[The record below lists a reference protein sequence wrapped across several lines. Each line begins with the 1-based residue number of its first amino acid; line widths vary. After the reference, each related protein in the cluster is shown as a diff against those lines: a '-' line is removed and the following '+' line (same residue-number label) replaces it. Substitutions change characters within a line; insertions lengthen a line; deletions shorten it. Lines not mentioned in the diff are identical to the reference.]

1 MAERAAALAPVEE
14 LLWEQDVPRRHALIE
29 KRNAV
34 CAGID
39 DALSKEIVVRRELHG
54 HGTDYPWRLLR
65 ARREEARGQ
74 EWPVH

>member
-1 MAERAAALAPVEE
+1 MAEQAAALAPVEE
-14 LLWEQDVPRRHALIE
+14 LLWEQDVPAGTRSSRSGTRYAPESTTRCPRRLSS
-29 KRNAV
+29 
-34 CAGID
+34 AGNCT
-39 DALSKEIVVRRELHG
+39 G